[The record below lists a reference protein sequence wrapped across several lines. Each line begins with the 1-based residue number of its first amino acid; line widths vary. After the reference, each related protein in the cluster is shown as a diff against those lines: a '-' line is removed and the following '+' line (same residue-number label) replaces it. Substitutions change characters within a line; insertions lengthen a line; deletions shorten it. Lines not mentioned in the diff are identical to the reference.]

1 MYFYFV
7 QFQQFD
13 DMAAENLPANQTL
26 GNTTK
31 MILNHT
37 TSTATFFDP
46 ALQIALTIEFYFQ
59 YAVIAIGI
67 FGMAAN
73 ALILYAL
80 IAEHA
85 QNTKKRAINL
95 LIINQ
100 NLLDM
105 SSCILLVISY
115 STRLRPHVGGVLGYI
130 ICTIFY
136 SEGAVYSTLNA
147 SVINLITL
155 TIERYLKVVHPFWS
169 KKNLKPWMIHTAMVF
184 AWIGGTLYVI
194 PTAFTTTIL
203 VDGMCL
209 SFYIWQSP
217 AASMVYMTMMCIIF
231 FFIPLVTFIY
241 CYGRI
246 VIVMRRQMRVMAGH
260 NAEGSAQMSASQMQS
275 KRIKWNIIKTMIIVS
290 TTFIICWFP
299 NNIYFMIVD
308 TSAQTSNLYVG
319 YFFTVFMVY
328 LNTCMNPF
336 IYALKHDGVKQRLAR
351 MMTCRKG
358 VTIETVSGTTGNS
371 TGGTQQIQVQTTTH
385 Q

>member
-1 MYFYFV
+1 
-7 QFQQFD
+7 
-13 DMAAENLPANQTL
+13 MAASNSTANQTL

-31 MILNHT
+31 MTFDHT
-37 TSTATFFDP
+37 TRIAIFFDP
-46 ALQIALTIEFYFQ
+46 AWQIAYIIEFIFH
-59 YAVIAIGI
+59 YAVIAIGM
-67 FGMAAN
+67 FGTAAN
-73 ALILYAL
+73 AMVLYAL
-80 IAEHA
+80 IAENA
-85 QNTKKRAINL
+85 RETKKRIINL

-100 NLLDM
+100 NLLDF
-105 SSCILLVISY
+105 SSCLLLTITFSIG
-115 STRLRPHVGGVLGYI
+115 TRITTGPLAYF
-130 ICTIFY
+130 ICTIFITQSAMY
-136 SEGAVYSTLNA
+136 SALYG
-147 SVINLITL
+147 SVINLTAV

-169 KKNLKPWMIHTAMVF
+169 KKNLKRWMIHAAMVF
-184 AWIGGTLYVI
+184 AWIGGILFVM
-194 PTAFTTTIL
+194 PAVFTTTIL
-203 VDGMCL
+203 VHGMCL
-209 SFYIWQSP
+209 SYYVWQSP
-217 AASMVYMTMMCIIF
+217 AARMVYTAAANLLF

-358 VTIETVSGTTGNS
+358 VTVETVSGTTGNS

>member
-31 MILNHT
+31 MILNYT
-37 TSTATFFDP
+37 TSTATFFYP
-46 ALQIALTIEFYFQ
+46 AFQIAPEFYFQ
-59 YAVIAIGI
+59 YAVITIGI
-67 FGMAAN
+67 FGTAAN

-105 SSCILLVISY
+105 SSCILVVISY
-115 STRLRPHVGGVLGYI
+115 SIRLRPYVGGVLGYI

-136 SEGAVYSTLNA
+136 SECAVHSTLNA
-147 SVINLITL
+147 SVINLISL

-169 KKNLKPWMIHTAMVF
+169 KKNLKRWMIHAAMVF
-184 AWIGGTLYVI
+184 AWIGGILFVM

-209 SFYIWQSP
+209 SFYVWQSP
-217 AASMVYMTMMCIIF
+217 AASMVYSAAVCIIF

-246 VIVMRRQMRVMAGH
+246 VIVMKRQMRVMAGH
-260 NAEGSAQMSASQMQS
+260 NVEGSAQMSASQMQS

-290 TTFIICWFP
+290 ITFIICWFP
-299 NNIYFMIVD
+299 ISIYFMIVD
-308 TSAQTSNLYVG
+308 VSAPTGGLFVG
-319 YFFTVFMVY
+319 YFFAVFMAY
-328 LNTCMNPF
+328 LNVCMNPF
-336 IYALKHDGVKQRLAR
+336 IYALKHDGVKQRLAHLIICHKR
-351 MMTCRKG
+351 
-358 VTIETVSGTTGNS
+358 VTIETDSGTGRNNTD
-371 TGGTQQIQVQTTTH
+371 GTQHIHVNTARQ
-385 Q
+385 